1 MEFLKFLQNNAYYA
15 TTFMLYN
22 TTFLVRL
29 SLVDTYFGMFFAD
42 LGFFNYLVL
51 YLKLFSITIIERVFY
66 ETH

>member
-29 SLVDTYFGMFFAD
+29 SLVDTY
-42 LGFFNYLVL
+42 LVL

>member
-29 SLVDTYFGMFFAD
+29 SLVDTHFGMFF
-42 LGFFNYLVL
+42 
-51 YLKLFSITIIERVFY
+51 R
-66 ETH
+66 